1 MAAALTRSRL
11 ALVCSAL
18 LTLGGCVNDE
28 PSNALSLSASG
39 DSVAANRIRHI
50 IDPWPKGSFS
60 QAQPT
65 DGARIG
71 ASMERYRSGLP
82 VAVPAG
88 SASSASRTTN

>member
-1 MAAALTRSRL
+1 MAHALTRSRAVL
-11 ALVCSAL
+11 ISVAL
-18 LTLGGCVNDE
+18 LALGGCVNDE

-60 QAQPT
+60 QTQPT

-82 VAVPAG
+82 AAVPAG